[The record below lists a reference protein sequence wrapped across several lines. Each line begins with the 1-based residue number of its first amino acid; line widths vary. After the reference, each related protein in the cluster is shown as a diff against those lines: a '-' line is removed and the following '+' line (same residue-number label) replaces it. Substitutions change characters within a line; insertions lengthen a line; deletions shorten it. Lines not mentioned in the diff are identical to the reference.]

1 MQCHILT
8 KKIHIHSDLDK
19 AAEAQAEYVINQ
31 DPVDRIRET
40 VQLIL
45 RVYSTKEKSQELI
58 RFILIRNEYFH
69 GEPPRII
76 KIID

>member
-1 MQCHILT
+1 MVMPNS

-19 AAEAQAEYVINQ
+19 AAEAQAKYIVNQ

-45 RVYSTKEKSQELI
+45 KVYSTKEKK
-58 RFILIRNEYFH
+58 
-69 GEPPRII
+69 PRIN
-76 KIID
+76 KIYFDKE